1 MVISVPR
8 VCGPLLFKRQTVFT
22 PFVYFLSRTQR
33 TVTAGWKRWIMIGDH
48 QQLPPVIKI
57 MAFQK
62 YSNMEQSLF
71 TRFVHLGVPTVDLD
85 DQGRARASL
94 CNLYNCRNKQLENLP
109 HLQLLP
115 QFQAPNPGL
124 TFNFQL
130 LNVEDFNGVGESEP
144 KPYFYQKLGE
154 AEYGSV
160 HVHASAGLPCQ
171 QDQHPHH
178 LQ

>member
-1 MVISVPR
+1 
-8 VCGPLLFKRQTVFT
+8 
-22 PFVYFLSRTQR
+22 
-33 TVTAGWKRWIMIGDH
+33 MIGDH

-109 HLQLLP
+109 HVQLLP